1 MNLNPEMYKRLIK
14 MGQIFI
20 VQEEKEKTMKS
31 SSMDLESLQ
40 MDRKSLMKDAK
51 HLGPLM
57 VRGDKVHT
65 WEKKRP
71 FYLANIF
78 IFSLPLKIPTLKTTT
93 GSTTQI
99 LYNRTLK

>member
-1 MNLNPEMYKRLIK
+1 

-65 WEKKRP
+65 WEKKTAVLSGKYI
-71 FYLANIF
+71 YLFASPKDTHPENYYWVNNSDIV
-78 IFSLPLKIPTLKTTT
+78 
-93 GSTTQI
+93 
-99 LYNRTLK
+99 